1 MKMLTAIFA
10 TAALLASANA
20 QAAPLTVV
28 NVNAPN
34 INCVFD
40 VSCTIVVNDTTG
52 KLTYTQFGG
61 GFFQSRVF
69 PTAKAPMPGAGN
81 IAYLYRLDLTQ
92 ANTFADC
99 VVGAT
104 VNFGPPA
111 KPPYLPNTPAHVFVI
126 TTGCIGTVGIAS
138 AEQDGAAITFT
149 FSAPVCGG
157 VSSRFFGLAAAQ
169 PPVSLPATVFGFG
182 NPPII
187 QIDARVPQH

>member
-1 MKMLTAIFA
+1 MKMLSAIFA

-20 QAAPLTVV
+20 QAAFLNVV
-28 NVNAPN
+28 NVVAPN

-52 KLTYTQFGG
+52 NVTYTQFGG

-69 PTAKAPMPGAGN
+69 PIAKAPTPGAGN
-81 IAYLYRLDLTQ
+81 IAYLYRLDLIQ
-92 ANTFADC
+92 ANKFADC

-111 KPPYLPNTPAHVFVI
+111 KLPYLPNTPAHVFVI
-126 TTGCIGTVGIAS
+126 TTGGIGTVGIAS

-157 VSSRFFGLAAAQ
+157 VSSRLFGLAAAQ

>member
-1 MKMLTAIFA
+1 MKVLPAIFA

-20 QAAPLTVV
+20 QAAQLTVV

-34 INCVFD
+34 ISCVFD

-52 KLTYTQFGG
+52 NLTYTQFGG

-69 PTAKAPMPGAGN
+69 PIAKAPTPGAGN

-92 ANTFADC
+92 ANKFADC

-111 KPPYLPNTPAHVFVI
+111 KLPYLPNTPAHVFVI
-126 TTGCIGTVGIAS
+126 TTGGIGTVGIAS

-182 NPPII
+182 SPPII
-187 QIDARVPQH
+187 QIDARVPTH